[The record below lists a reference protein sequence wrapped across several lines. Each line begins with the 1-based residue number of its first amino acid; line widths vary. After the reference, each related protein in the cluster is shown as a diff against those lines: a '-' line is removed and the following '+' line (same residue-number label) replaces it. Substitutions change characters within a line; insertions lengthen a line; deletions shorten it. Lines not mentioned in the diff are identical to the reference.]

1 MAPVASLTRQMFTG
15 EWALA
20 RARAPRTQNPDLQR
34 DLLIKASDWLALL
47 PRWPSG
53 ECLFAAAAT
62 HLAKKQSGAFRVC
75 FFFSLTTLRN
85 SLDEYTRPERNGIL
99 DRSHCRR
106 GRTKVFFFFFP
117 RTRPFFLSNEIGE
130 VSIRVS
136 IIPVHLSW
144 LQPTELFL
152 YRRPLVFL
160 LIPPPPPQFDIF
172 CLFLIPWFFFFFFFV
187 FVSPQLSPFPIRIE

>member
-106 GRTKVFFFFFP
+106 GRTKFFFFFFP
-117 RTRPFFLSNEIGE
+117 GPVPFSSQMKLEKFPSGS
-130 VSIRVS
+130 VSSASTCHGFSQPNSFYTDAHSSSFWFRRHRRNS
-136 IIPVHLSW
+136 IS
-144 LQPTELFL
+144 
-152 YRRPLVFL
+152 
-160 LIPPPPPQFDIF
+160 
-172 CLFLIPWFFFFFFFV
+172 FV
-187 FVSPQLSPFPIRIE
+187 CF